1 MRGGYGQA
9 VVDKAQVQ
17 KQEREKIHRL
27 RVSQREEDEMAR
39 ERSSQRVVQRLEF
52 FESLAPEQQ
61 QKLRVEVEIQAQQDG
76 FVRLPGWGPAHPAYR
91 GLLSELVSALEAE
104 VQQRE

>member
-1 MRGGYGQA
+1 MSSWLVSEILRGGYGQA

-39 ERSSQRVVQRLEF
+39 ERSSQRVVQRLKF
-52 FESLAPEQQ
+52 LSL
-61 QKLRVEVEIQAQQDG
+61 
-76 FVRLPGWGPAHPAYR
+76 W
-91 GLLSELVSALEAE
+91 LLNSNRSCG
-104 VQQRE
+104 